1 MNANPKMFVP
11 SSGAWGRSGC
21 TNVVLEKASKP
32 PETWGLSFAWIMHH
46 LLSWMG
52 TMGASYVSADKR
64 KMTVNTPE
72 VQENFVNSCVDSATS
87 GTAPADESD
96 AEQLCGCMYNELK
109 ARMSFEEFKTAD
121 QSLREGEQMSS
132 KLAATLQA
140 AAGACT

>member
-1 MNANPKMFVP
+1 MA
-11 SSGAWGRSGC
+11 GR
-21 TNVVLEKASKP
+21 AQF
-32 PETWGLSFAWIMHH
+32 GLA
-46 LLSWMG
+46 
-52 TMGASYVSADKR
+52 
-64 KMTVNTPE
+64 TVAMAMALAACGGDEPTTYTPE

-132 KLAATLQA
+132 ELAATLQA